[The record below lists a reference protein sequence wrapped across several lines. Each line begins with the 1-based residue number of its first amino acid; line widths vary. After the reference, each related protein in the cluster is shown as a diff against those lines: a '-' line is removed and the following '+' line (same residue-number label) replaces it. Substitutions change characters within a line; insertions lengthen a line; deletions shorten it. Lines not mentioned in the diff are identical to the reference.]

1 MKTVNKINDMDE
13 NIINDLN
20 EELESVIEEG
30 NSILQDAELQEKI
43 EELKTEAELLIR
55 KHPITSVL
63 AGAAVGYILAKILK

>member
-1 MKTVNKINDMDE
+1 MDE

-30 NSILQDAELQEKI
+30 SSILKNAELEEKL